1 MFARSFQPFSYCGD
15 IRAYHGRY
23 NDVMKVIKT
32 RVLKAKLQIEV
43 TLQNGEKLF
52 LPVEMAGRLEVEEVD
67 EPLLSE
73 LRALSAYTAAKET
86 ALRLLGIREHFE
98 SELRM
103 KLLRRKF
110 PRDVVD
116 KVLMELKEKNY
127 QDDERAGRMFV
138 ESLASKGGIAKRK
151 ITALLASK
159 LGSKEKAV
167 EITNGVL
174 PEDYDFKQLAR
185 IEKHLSLGLLTKM
198 NEEIRRKLA
207 KLPEEIGNTA
217 EMGRE
222 KSARSLILNEVNK
235 IKAKH
240 RKKYFSKLI
249 SLGFSSE
256 SAMSSVK
263 RVFLDEE
270 I

>member
-1 MFARSFQPFSYCGD
+1 
-15 IRAYHGRY
+15 
-23 NDVMKVIKT
+23 MKVIKT
-32 RVLKAKLQIEV
+32 RILKAKLQIEL

-52 LPVEMAGRLEVEEVD
+52 LPLETAGRFEFEEVD

-73 LRALSAYTAAKET
+73 LRALSAYALAKET
-86 ALRLLGIREHFE
+86 ALRLLAVREHFE
-98 SELRM
+98 SELRT
-103 KLLRRKF
+103 KLLARKLQ
-110 PRDVVD
+110 RDVID
-116 KVLMELKEKNY
+116 KVLTELKEKNY
-127 QDDERAGRMFV
+127 QNDERAGRMFV

-167 EITNGVL
+167 EIANGVL
-174 PEDYDFKQLAR
+174 PEDYDSKELAR
-185 IEKHLSLGLLTKM
+185 IEKHLSPKLLKKM
-198 NEEIRRKLA
+198 DEEIKKKQA
-207 KLPEEIGNTA
+207 KLLKEIGNTP
-217 EMGRE
+217 ENGGG
-222 KSARSLILNEVNK
+222 KSVTSLILTEITK

-256 SAMSSVK
+256 NAMSSVK